1 MLGGGEKIR
10 VGSLAVDN
18 VSAIQVSWAVDWFG
32 LRQIVSGDDGGH
44 DLVIELA
51 EIVASD
57 IAAAA
62 DVASVASCVVGE
74 RAGRKVLL
82 ADRLE

>member
-1 MLGGGEKIR
+1 M
-10 VGSLAVDN
+10 
-18 VSAIQVSWAVDWFG
+18 QVRYHGRYDWSG
-32 LRQIVSGDDGGH
+32 LRQIVSGDDSGH
-44 DLVIELA
+44 DSVIELT

-62 DVASVASCVVGE
+62 AAAADIADVATCVVGE

>member
-1 MLGGGEKIR
+1 M
-10 VGSLAVDN
+10 
-18 VSAIQVSWAVDWFG
+18 QVKYHGRYDWFG

-44 DLVIELA
+44 ESVIELA

-57 IAAAA
+57 IVAVAAA
-62 DVASVASCVVGE
+62 DVADVATCVVGE

-82 ADRLE
+82 ASVFVHRT